1 MIPSAPVRDEITAAP
16 LGDDARFDLTLRP
29 RNFDEVVGQR
39 ALIDNLKV
47 FVKAAAALSALLA
60 LMTPA
65 SAQRAPVLRQIK
77 VPHSYYFREMYLP
90 QVTSGPSAVAWS
102 G

>member
-1 MIPSAPVRDEITAAP
+1 M
-16 LGDDARFDLTLRP
+16 
-29 RNFDEVVGQR
+29 N
-39 ALIDNLKV
+39 

-60 LMTPA
+60 LTTPA

-102 G
+102 PDGA

>member
-1 MIPSAPVRDEITAAP
+1 M
-16 LGDDARFDLTLRP
+16 
-29 RNFDEVVGQR
+29 N
-39 ALIDNLKV
+39 
-47 FVKAAAALSALLA
+47 FVKVAAALLGLLA
-60 LMTPA
+60 LATSA

-102 G
+102 PDGTELICEARAEFERRKVQ